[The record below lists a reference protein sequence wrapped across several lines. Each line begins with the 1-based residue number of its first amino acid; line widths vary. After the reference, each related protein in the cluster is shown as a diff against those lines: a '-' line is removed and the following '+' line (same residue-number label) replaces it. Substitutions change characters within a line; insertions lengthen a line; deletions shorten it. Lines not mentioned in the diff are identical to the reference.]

1 MGQSIRE
8 KYGALFEKVASV
20 SKAAAKI
27 TEFNNY
33 QEANPEAKKFADLL
47 VTETIPDSSEIKNLE
62 SLKDL
67 YDRVT
72 TKGQSGLI
80 MAEHYS
86 NLDFPEILY
95 ILEKTGE
102 PWAKD
107 MASRIVAIAGMKLN
121 ESGAFVRLYAESFTR
136 VVVYPSRSQAS
147 FQGTPEEKEAE
158 VQRAKKIN
166 FAAMRA
172 MDQCKKRGQIIL
184 VFPAGTRYRP
194 GKEETKRGLREM
206 DSYLRL
212 FDNMVL
218 LSLNGNCLK
227 INPDTPDD
235 MLSDILEPEK
245 ITITASPVIECKA
258 YRKKVIES
266 LPADCPDPKQ
276 ATVDEMMKILYEMH
290 EKEDKI
296 RAQEK

>member
-166 FAAMRA
+166 FAKPSAPLFSREGLNIIKIMIYNIFRPRTT
-172 MDQCKKRGQIIL
+172 DEKNLYHKIHLTKKNNFEI
-184 VFPAGTRYRP
+184 F
-194 GKEETKRGLREM
+194 
-206 DSYLRL
+206 S
-212 FDNMVL
+212 
-218 LSLNGNCLK
+218 
-227 INPDTPDD
+227 
-235 MLSDILEPEK
+235 
-245 ITITASPVIECKA
+245 
-258 YRKKVIES
+258 
-266 LPADCPDPKQ
+266 
-276 ATVDEMMKILYEMH
+276 
-290 EKEDKI
+290 
-296 RAQEK
+296 